1 MSSTNP
7 FLPPVTPESLEGTD
21 GRPRRVNACEACKKR
36 RGKVSAILT
45 FIYGEL
51 TLKGTLLLDMR
62 TCQPQCERPGPRR
75 EGDCK
80 YCKAKGALCIVS
92 VMFTLGFYVDL
103 FARFHCSRPSRLT
116 VELVATN

>member
-1 MSSTNP
+1 MSSTDP
-7 FLPPVTPESLEGTD
+7 FLPPVTPETLEGTD

-36 RGKVSAILT
+36 RGKVSVILLT

-62 TCQPQCERPGPRR
+62 TCQPQCERPDPRR

-80 YCKAKGALCIVS
+80 YCKAKGTLCIVS
-92 VMFTLGFYVDL
+92 VMLTLGFMWIY
-103 FARFHCSRPSRLT
+103 S
-116 VELVATN
+116 LVFITPDPPA